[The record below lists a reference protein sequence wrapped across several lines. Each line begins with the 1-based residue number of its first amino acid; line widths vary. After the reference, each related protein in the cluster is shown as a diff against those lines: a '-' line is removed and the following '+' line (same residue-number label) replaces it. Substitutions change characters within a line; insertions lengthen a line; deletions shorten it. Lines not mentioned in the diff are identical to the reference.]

1 MTMRSTSGM
10 TSVAVFL
17 LSTLTGCA
25 EVVGIEDFSVGQATG
40 GGGGGGG
47 SGGGAP
53 VDSCNAVHGCTRAT
67 AKDETGL
74 TGVYIS
80 FSETTYTPR
89 CIVIDSGTTVTFKSV
104 TGTFV
109 QVPLAGGVF
118 PEVDPA
124 SPLETPADQ
133 TSTETSFT
141 LAGACSFPY
150 FSTSNGQTGVIFV
163 K

>member
-1 MTMRSTSGM
+1 MAMRSTSG
-10 TSVAVFL
+10 TISAAFL
-17 LSTLTGCA
+17 LLSALTGCA
-25 EVVGIEDFSVGQATG
+25 GVVGIEDFSVGQSTG
-40 GGGGGGG
+40 GGGSG

-53 VDSCNAVHGCTRAT
+53 VDVCNAVHGCTRET

-80 FSETTYTPR
+80 FSETAYSPR
-89 CIVIDSGTTVTFKSV
+89 CIVIDSGTTVTFKSL

-109 QVPLAGGVF
+109 QVPLSGGVF
-118 PEVDPA
+118 PTVDPA
-124 SPLETPADQ
+124 SPLETPADA

-141 LAGACSFPY
+141 LSGACSFPY
-150 FSTSNGQTGVIFV
+150 FSSSNGQTGVIFV

>member
-1 MTMRSTSGM
+1 MKMAMRSTSGM
-10 TSVAVFL
+10 ISAAFL
-17 LSTLTGCA
+17 LLSALTGCA

-40 GGGGGGG
+40 GGGSG

-53 VDSCNAVHGCTRAT
+53 VDACNAVHGCARAT

-89 CIVIDSGTTVTFKSV
+89 CIVIDSGTTVTFKSI

-118 PEVDPA
+118 PEVDPE
-124 SPLETPADQ
+124 SPIKTPSDQ

-141 LAGACSFPY
+141 LSGACSFPY
-150 FSTSNGQTGVIFV
+150 FSSSNGQTGVIFV
-163 K
+163 E

>member
-1 MTMRSTSGM
+1 MAMRSTSGM
-10 TSVAVFL
+10 MSSAFFL
-17 LSTLTGCA
+17 LSALAGCA

-40 GGGGGGG
+40 GGGN
-47 SGGGAP
+47 GGGAP
-53 VDSCNAVHGCTRAT
+53 VDTCNAVHGCARET

-74 TGVYIS
+74 TGVYIN
-80 FSETTYTPR
+80 FSETAYTPR
-89 CIVIDSGTTVTFKSV
+89 CIVIDSGATVTFTSV
-104 TGTFV
+104 TATFV

-118 PEVDPA
+118 PEVDPE
-124 SPLETPADQ
+124 SLIKTPSDQ